1 MDKKAM
7 PKEFSR
13 TRRVSELIQREL
25 ADLIRENIR
34 TSGLITVSS
43 VKISPDLQQATIY
56 VTVLGGDKS
65 EVDTVKHLQNQVG
78 ILRHGLSQRLNL
90 RVTPR
95 LHFLYDESLEYASK
109 INALLHQ
116 ANLSSSDS

>member
-1 MDKKAM
+1 M

-13 TRRVSELIQREL
+13 TRRVGELIQREL

-34 TSGLITVSS
+34 TSGMITVSA
-43 VKISPDLQQATIY
+43 VKMSPDLRQATIY
-56 VTVLGGDKS
+56 VTVLGGNDL
-65 EVDTVKHLQNQVG
+65 EVETLKNLQNQAG

-95 LHFLYDESLEYASK
+95 LHFLYDESLEYANR
-109 INALLHQ
+109 INELLHK
-116 ANLSSSDS
+116 ANQNSSNS

>member
-1 MDKKAM
+1 M

-13 TRRVSELIQREL
+13 TRRVAELIQREL

-34 TSGLITVSS
+34 TSGMITVSA

-56 VTVLGGDKS
+56 VTVLGGNEPEAETLKS
-65 EVDTVKHLQNQVG
+65 LQNQAG
-78 ILRHGLSQRLNL
+78 MLRHGLSQRLSL

-95 LHFLYDESLEYASK
+95 LHFLYDESLEYANK
-109 INALLHQ
+109 INELLHK
-116 ANLSSSDS
+116 ANQNSSTS

>member
-1 MDKKAM
+1 M

-34 TSGLITVSS
+34 TLGMITVSA
-43 VKISPDLQQATIY
+43 VKISPDLQQATVYI
-56 VTVLGGDKS
+56 TVLGNH
-65 EVDTVKHLQNQVG
+65 VDEAETVKQLQNQAG
-78 ILRHGLSQRLNL
+78 MLRHGLSQRLNL
-90 RVTPR
+90 RTTPR

-109 INALLHQ
+109 INELLYKAAQH
-116 ANLSSSDS
+116 SSKTE

>member
-1 MDKKAM
+1 M

-13 TRRVSELIQREL
+13 TRRVSELIQREI
-25 ADLIRENIR
+25 ADLIRNYVH
-34 TSGLITVSS
+34 TSGMITVSA

-56 VTVLGGDKS
+56 ITVLGGDVG
-65 EVDTVKHLQNQVG
+65 EAETVKLLQNQAG
-78 ILRHGLSQRLNL
+78 MLRHGLSQRLNL

-109 INALLHQ
+109 INALLYK

>member
-1 MDKKAM
+1 M

-43 VKISPDLQQATIY
+43 VKISPDLQQAIIY
-56 VTVLGGDKS
+56 VTVLGGNKTELDA
-65 EVDTVKHLQNQVG
+65 VKHLQNQAG

-109 INALLHQ
+109 INTLLHQ